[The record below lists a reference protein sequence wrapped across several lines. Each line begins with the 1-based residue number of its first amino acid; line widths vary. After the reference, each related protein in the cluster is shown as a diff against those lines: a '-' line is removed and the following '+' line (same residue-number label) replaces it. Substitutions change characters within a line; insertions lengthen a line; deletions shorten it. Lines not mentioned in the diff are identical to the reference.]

1 MKLNLS
7 YICLVAILLVSINA
21 CKEQNDNQGLYSQEY
36 AISKED
42 LKDKIRGG
50 WAGQTI
56 GVTFGGPT
64 EFRFKG
70 TMIQD
75 YQNIV
80 WHDHYIK
87 ETYEL
92 DPGLYDDVYLDLT
105 FVNIL
110 EKVGLNAPTD
120 SFAVEFANEDYKLWH
135 ANQAARYN
143 ILNGIMP
150 PASGHWMNNP
160 HADDI
165 DFQIEADFAGMMA
178 PGMTNTASDF
188 CDRIGHIMNYGDG
201 WYGGVFI
208 SAMYTLAYTSDDL
221 DFVVS
226 EALKT
231 IPSQS
236 MFYKTIA
243 DVIKWHKQYP
253 NDWKETWFE
262 VEKYHSSDKGCPEG
276 VYNSFNIDARL
287 NAAYVVIGLLY
298 GQKDFFETMDIS
310 TRCGQDSDCNP
321 ATAAGIL
328 GVMMGYKNIPDYWK
342 PALEEVEDLKFPYM
356 EITLNEVYD
365 LTYKH
370 TLQLVEENEGKVD
383 DDSVFIKVQQPETV
397 PLEQSFEGMYPSEE
411 RYLRQHF
418 TDKNINIDFTG
429 NGIVVLGNVNSLCA
443 RSSSDYVALLDIYI
457 DGEKVDQVK
466 MPYDYI
472 VRKYDI
478 YHKYLL
484 ENGPHHVEIV
494 WVNKDADYSIYMKSI
509 VIYADAPAKP
519 FNSKKVALND

>member
-1 MKLNLS
+1 MNRAQLHIIFFIGISTFLIGCAEKKTSAAKLPGE
-7 YICLVAILLVSINA
+7 ITM
-21 CKEQNDNQGLYSQEY
+21 
-36 AISKED
+36 SKAELQD
-42 LKDKIRGG
+42 RIRGG

-75 YQNIV
+75 YQPMV
-80 WHDHYIK
+80 WYDHYIK
-87 ETYEL
+87 ETYEI

-110 EKVGLNAPTD
+110 EKVGLNAPAD
-120 SFAVEFANEDYKLWH
+120 SFALEFAHEDYKLWH

-165 DFQIEADFAGMMA
+165 DFQIEADFAGMMT
-178 PGMTNTASDF
+178 PGMTNTGSEF

-208 SAMYTLAYTSDDL
+208 SALYSIAYTSDDIH
-221 DFVVS
+221 FVIDQ
-226 EALKT
+226 ALST
-231 IPSQS
+231 IPEQSQ
-236 MFYKTIA
+236 FYKTIA
-243 DVIKWHKQYP
+243 DVIRWHQQYP
-253 NDWKETWFE
+253 DDWKKTWFE
-262 VEKYHSSDKGCPEG
+262 VEKNHSSEKGCPEG
-276 VYNSFNIDARL
+276 VFNSFNIDARL

-298 GQKDFFETMDIS
+298 GDKDFYKTMDIA

-321 ATAAGIL
+321 ASAAGVL
-328 GVMMGYKNIPDYWK
+328 GVMYGYSGIPAYWK
-342 PALEEVEDLKFPYM
+342 PALEEAEGLKFPYM
-356 EITLNEVYD
+356 DITLNDVYA

-370 TLQLVEENEGKVD
+370 TLELIGQQNGKVD
-383 DDSVFIKVQQPETV
+383 GDSIMIKIQEPNPVRF
-397 PLEQSFEGMYPSEE
+397 EQCFEGMFPKEE
-411 RYLRQHF
+411 RYLRQEF
-418 TDKNINIDFTG
+418 TDKNIVVDFEG
-429 NGIVVLGNVNSLCA
+429 NGVVVLGNVKSRCGV
-443 RSSSDYVALLDIYI
+443 SKSDYVALLDIML
-457 DGEKVDQVK
+457 DGEKIEQVK
-466 MPYDYI
+466 MPFDYI

-484 ENGPHHVEIV
+484 KEGSHHLEIV
-494 WVNKDADYSIYMKSI
+494 WTNKDPEFRMYMKSI
-509 VIYADAPAKP
+509 VIYSDSPAKE
-519 FNSKKVALND
+519 LNPNHN

>member
-1 MKLNLS
+1 MKRKLFYSGVWVIILSLLNGCAEKKS
-7 YICLVAILLVSINA
+7 VTIPAS
-21 CKEQNDNQGLYSQEY
+21 EFFS
-36 AISKED
+36 ISKVE

-70 TMIQD
+70 TIIQD
-75 YQNIV
+75 YQPMV

-87 ETYEL
+87 EMYAL

-105 FVNIL
+105 FVSIL
-110 EKVGLNAPTD
+110 EKVGLNAPAD
-120 SFAVEFANEDYKLWH
+120 SFALEFANEDYKLWH

-143 ILNGIMP
+143 IINGILP
-150 PASGHWMNNP
+150 PASGHWTNNP

-178 PGMTNTASDF
+178 PGMTNTASEF

-201 WYGGVFI
+201 WYGGVFM

-221 DFVVS
+221 NYVIT

-231 IPSQS
+231 IPEKS
-236 MFYKTIA
+236 MFHKTIA
-243 DVIKWHKQYP
+243 DVVQWHKQYP

-262 VEKYHSSDKGCPEG
+262 VEKKHSSEKGCPEG
-276 VYNSFNIDARL
+276 VFNSFNIDARL

-298 GQKDFFETMDIS
+298 GQKDFYKTMDIA

-328 GVMMGYKNIPDYWK
+328 GVIIGYKNIPAYWK
-342 PALEEVEDLKFPYM
+342 PALEEVEGMNFPYM
-356 EITLNEVYD
+356 NVTLNQVYD
-365 LTYKH
+365 LSYKH
-370 TLQLVEENEGKVD
+370 ALQLIEQNEGDVEGD
-383 DDSVFIKVQQPETV
+383 HVRIKVQK
-397 PLEQSFEGMYPSEE
+397 PLAVKFEQSFEGMYPAEE
-411 RYLRQHF
+411 RYLRQHY
-418 TDKNINIDFTG
+418 TDKDIIIDFTG
-429 NGIVVLGNVNSLCA
+429 NGIVVLGNVNSIC
-443 RSSSDYVALLDIYI
+443 SVPKSDYVALLDVYI
-457 DGEKVDQVK
+457 DGVKVEQVK
-466 MPYDYI
+466 MPYDYF

-484 ENGPHHVEIV
+484 NTGNHHLEIK
-494 WVNKDADYSIYMKSI
+494 WVNKNPDFSMYMKSI
-509 VIYADAPAKP
+509 VIYSDTPAKSLSP
-519 FNSKKVALND
+519 ENQ